1 MGLLDGKQIRNTTV
15 SLDKLSGVSGIV
27 TFTASATMSFQSGA
41 VLRRETVDILVNT
54 DVVNKEYVDAV
65 AAGLNPKESSR
76 VIYNGDVTSQG
87 GYTYSNGV
95 SGVGATLSFTGLT
108 IDGVSSF
115 STNERVIINSS
126 TDKYV
131 NGIYNVSVL
140 NAGAI
145 SLLTRSTDFD
155 GSPSTEVNGGEYSFV
170 TEGLLYAD
178 TGWVVSSPNTTAVI
192 GVTDIIWVQFSAAG
206 VITAGDGLSKNGTQ
220 LDVNTGLGLTISS
233 DNVAMVWG
241 GTSSG
246 LTFSNNAVGV
256 VVDGNT
262 IVINS
267 LGQLE
272 STTQGD
278 ISGVTAGNGLSGGG
292 TQGFVTLD
300 VNLLALGGLT
310 FSGDDIAVD
319 YLTLSSQL
327 AGMGLT
333 SNGGTL
339 SSDLLINGG
348 LTYSGNQIGVTVD
361 GTTIQIIDGYLVST
375 TQGDISGVTAGEGL
389 SGGGTQGFVTLDVNT
404 GLGLTISS
412 DSVAMVWGGTSSGLT
427 FSNNAVGVVV
437 DGNTI
442 VINSLGQLSVVSGSS
457 IPVYQYVSPLV
468 STGNDSQTGL
478 TLSFIPNNYSRV
490 EVFVNGQKQRLGD
503 GVSTADCYFGSSPK
517 ALNTLTVGDELYWNG
532 IISGFQ
538 LTTIDVVEVIYE
550 S

>member
-267 LGQLE
+267 LGQL
-272 STTQGD
+272 
-278 ISGVTAGNGLSGGG
+278 
-292 TQGFVTLD
+292 
-300 VNLLALGGLT
+300 
-310 FSGDDIAVD
+310 
-319 YLTLSSQL
+319 
-327 AGMGLT
+327 
-333 SNGGTL
+333 
-339 SSDLLINGG
+339 
-348 LTYSGNQIGVTVD
+348 
-361 GTTIQIIDGYLVST
+361 
-375 TQGDISGVTAGEGL
+375 
-389 SGGGTQGFVTLDVNT
+389 
-404 GLGLTISS
+404 
-412 DSVAMVWGGTSSGLT
+412 
-427 FSNNAVGVVV
+427 
-437 DGNTI
+437 
-442 VINSLGQLSVVSGSS
+442 SVVSGSS